1 MLAPPKFLNFCFYY
15 IEIFNFLIIS
25 PQKWDLAPL
34 NYLSWSNNVL
44 KKKFPICLVVIDNVL
59 FLKFIFYGKMCSS
72 IFLNFGSF
80 MSLNTSLI
88 QLKFFYLQR

>member
-1 MLAPPKFLNFCFYY
+1 MGLPP
-15 IEIFNFLIIS
+15 
-25 PQKWDLAPL
+25 PP

-44 KKKFPICLVVIDNVL
+44 KKNCPICLVVIENIL
-59 FLKFIFYGKMCSS
+59 FLKFIFYGKMCYS

-88 QLKFFYLQR
+88 QLKFFTYNGRQFGNLY